1 MKLTVILLPCED
13 GGYTVVVPSLPGVVT
28 EGDTL
33 EEALANARE
42 ASLLAIE
49 IRVDDGTPGLL
60 ETPERIANEIESCM
74 QDRAELGLPPTFETR
89 EIEIDAEI
97 TLI

>member
-1 MKLTVILLPCED
+1 MKVTVILLPYED

-28 EGDTL
+28 QGDDL

-49 IRVDDGTPGLL
+49 IRIDDGTPGLV
-60 ETPERIANEIESCM
+60 ETPARIARDIELCLR
-74 QDRAELGLPPTFETR
+74 DRAEDGLPLTLETR
-89 EIEIDAEI
+89 EIEVEAEI
-97 TLI
+97 ALI

>member
-1 MKLTVILLPCED
+1 MKLTVILLPYDD

-60 ETPERIANEIESCM
+60 ETPGRIANEIESCM
-74 QDRAELGLPPTFETR
+74 QDRAELGLPLTR